1 MKMTINVSSKSKK
14 MYNIIIKEIVTG
26 KIFPGQRL
34 TERELIE
41 KYGMSKTPI
50 REALHKLEENGI
62 VTYELNRGF
71 SVVKIS
77 HCDAEEI
84 YELREVLEG
93 LAAKKVVEKLDL
105 AITQDKNIIE
115 NFRLSEECLKN
126 NDIQKYSILDMEF
139 HNLLADMSG
148 NYRLKNTLDKL
159 YYQARLLLSTSLYLT
174 GRGIS
179 ISFNEHKD
187 IVKAISN
194 KDIVNAERKAREHA
208 KGVKTAVLNWIDK
221 KNYYDFV

>member
-1 MKMTINVSSKSKK
+1 MKKISSKSKK
-14 MYNIIIKEIVTG
+14 IYNMIIKEIVTG
-26 KIFPGQRL
+26 KFFPGQRL
-34 TERELIE
+34 IERELIE

-50 REALHKLEENGI
+50 REALYKLEENGV
-62 VTYELNRGF
+62 VTYELNKGF
-71 SVVKIS
+71 SIVKVS
-77 HCDAEEI
+77 RCDVEEI

-93 LAAKKVVEKLDL
+93 LAVKKVAGKLDL
-105 AITQDKNIIE
+105 TPTQDEDIIK

-148 NYRLKNTLDKL
+148 NCRLKSMLNKL
-159 YYQARLLLSTSLYLT
+159 YYQAKLLLSTSLFLP

-187 IVKAISN
+187 IAKAISN
-194 KDIVNAERKAREHA
+194 KDIINAEKKAQAHI
-208 KGVKTAVLNWIDK
+208 KNVKTAILNWIDK
-221 KNYYDFV
+221 KDHYDYV

>member
-1 MKMTINVSSKSKK
+1 MTINASSKSKK
-14 MYNIIIKEIVTG
+14 IYNIIIKEIVTG

-34 TERELIE
+34 IERELIE

-50 REALHKLEENGI
+50 REALHKLAENGI
-62 VTYELNRGF
+62 VTYELNKGF

-77 HCDAEEI
+77 HCDVEEI

-115 NFRLSEECLKN
+115 NFRLSEKCLKN
-126 NDIQKYSILDMEF
+126 NDIQKYSILDVGF

-159 YYQARLLLSTSLYLT
+159 YYQAKLLLSTSLYLP

-179 ISFNEHKD
+179 ISFSEHKD

-194 KDIVNAERKAREHA
+194 KDIVKAERKARAHA
-208 KGVKTAVLNWIDK
+208 KNVKTAVLNWIDK
-221 KNYYDFV
+221 KDYYDYV

>member
-1 MKMTINVSSKSKK
+1 MTINVSSKSKK
-14 MYNIIIKEIVTG
+14 IYNIIIKEIVTG

-34 TERELIE
+34 IERELIE

-77 HCDAEEI
+77 HRDAEEI

-159 YYQARLLLSTSLYLT
+159 YYQARLLLSTSLYLP
-174 GRGIS
+174 GRDIS

-194 KDIVNAERKAREHA
+194 KDIVNAERKARAHA

-221 KNYYDFV
+221 KDYYDYV

>member
-1 MKMTINVSSKSKK
+1 M
-14 MYNIIIKEIVTG
+14 IIKEIVTG
-26 KIFPGQRL
+26 KFFPGQRL
-34 TERELIE
+34 IERELIE

-50 REALHKLEENGI
+50 REALYKLEENGV
-62 VTYELNRGF
+62 VTYELNKGF
-71 SVVKIS
+71 SIVKVS
-77 HCDAEEI
+77 RCDVEEI

-93 LAAKKVVEKLDL
+93 LVVKKVAGKLDL
-105 AITQDKNIIE
+105 TPTQDEDIIK

-148 NYRLKNTLDKL
+148 NCRLKSMLNKL
-159 YYQARLLLSTSLYLT
+159 YYQAKLLLSTSLFLP

-187 IVKAISN
+187 IAKAISN
-194 KDIVNAERKAREHA
+194 KDIINAEKKAQAHI
-208 KGVKTAVLNWIDK
+208 KNVKTAILNWIDK
-221 KNYYDFV
+221 KDHYDYI

>member
-1 MKMTINVSSKSKK
+1 MKKISSKSKK
-14 MYNIIIKEIVTG
+14 IYNMIIKEIVTG
-26 KIFPGQRL
+26 KFFPGQRL
-34 TERELIE
+34 IERELIE

-50 REALHKLEENGI
+50 REALYKLEENGV
-62 VTYELNRGF
+62 VTYELNKGF
-71 SVVKIS
+71 SIVKVS
-77 HCDAEEI
+77 RCDVEEI

-93 LAAKKVVEKLDL
+93 LAVKKVAGKLDL
-105 AITQDKNIIE
+105 TLTQDEDIIK

-148 NYRLKNTLDKL
+148 NCRLKSMLNKL
-159 YYQARLLLSTSLYLT
+159 YYQAKLLLSTSLFLP

-187 IVKAISN
+187 IAKAISN
-194 KDIVNAERKAREHA
+194 KDIINAEKKAQAHI
-208 KGVKTAVLNWIDK
+208 KNVKTAILNWIDK
-221 KNYYDFV
+221 KDHYDYV

>member
-1 MKMTINVSSKSKK
+1 MTISTTSKSKK
-14 MYNIIIKEIVTG
+14 IYNLIIKEIVTG

-50 REALHKLEENGI
+50 REALNKLEENGI
-62 VTYELNRGF
+62 VTYELNKGF

-77 HCDAEEI
+77 HCDVEEI

-139 HNLLADMSG
+139 HHLLVDMSG
-148 NYRLKNTLDKL
+148 NYRLKSMLDKL
-159 YYQARLLLSTSLYLT
+159 YYQAKLLLSTSLYLP

-179 ISFNEHKD
+179 VSFNEHKD
-187 IVKAISN
+187 IAKAISN
-194 KDIVNAERKAREHA
+194 KDIINAEKKAQAHI
-208 KGVKTAVLNWIDK
+208 KNVKTAILNWIDK
-221 KNYYDFV
+221 KNYYDYV

>member
-1 MKMTINVSSKSKK
+1 MTINASSKSKK
-14 MYNIIIKEIVTG
+14 IYNIIIKEIVTG

-34 TERELIE
+34 IERELIE

-93 LAAKKVVEKLDL
+93 LAAKKVVEKLDSP
-105 AITQDKNIIE
+105 ITQDKNIIE

-159 YYQARLLLSTSLYLT
+159 YYQAKLLLSTSLYLQ
-174 GRGIS
+174 GRDIS

-194 KDIVNAERKAREHA
+194 KDIVNAERKAREHV

-221 KNYYDFV
+221 KDYYDYV

>member
-1 MKMTINVSSKSKK
+1 MIINSPSKSGKI
-14 MYNIIIKEIVTG
+14 YNIIIEEIVTG
-26 KIFPGQRL
+26 KMFPGQRL
-34 TERELIE
+34 TERELTE
-41 KYGMSKTPI
+41 KYGVSKTPI

-62 VTYELNRGF
+62 VTYELNKGF
-71 SVVKIS
+71 SVVKIY
-77 HCDAEEI
+77 HYDVEEI

-93 LAAKKVVEKLDL
+93 LAVKKVVEKLDL
-105 AITQDKNIIE
+105 AIAQDKNIIK

-126 NDIQKYSILDMEF
+126 NDIQKYSILDVQF

-148 NYRLKNTLDKL
+148 NQRLKSMLDKL
-159 YYQARLLLSTSLYLT
+159 YYQAKLLLSTSLYLP

-187 IVKAISN
+187 IVEAISN
-194 KDIVNAERKAREHA
+194 KDIVSAEKKARDHI

-221 KNYYDFV
+221 KNYYDYV

>member
-1 MKMTINVSSKSKK
+1 MKMTINASSKSKK
-14 MYNIIIKEIVTG
+14 IYSLLIKEIVTG

-50 REALHKLEENGI
+50 REALNKLEENGI
-62 VTYELNRGF
+62 VTYELNKGF
-71 SVVKIS
+71 SVVRIS
-77 HCDAEEI
+77 HCDVEEI

-93 LAAKKVVEKLDL
+93 LAAKKVVEKLEL

-126 NDIQKYSILDMEF
+126 NDIQKYSILDMKF

-159 YYQARLLLSTSLYLT
+159 YYQAKLLLSTSLYLP
-174 GRGIS
+174 GRDIS

-194 KDIVNAERKAREHA
+194 EDIVNAERKARAHVR
-208 KGVKTAVLNWIDK
+208 GVKTAVLNWIDK
-221 KNYYDFV
+221 KNYFDYV

>member
-1 MKMTINVSSKSKK
+1 MKKISSKSKK
-14 MYNIIIKEIVTG
+14 IYNMIIKEIVTG
-26 KIFPGQRL
+26 KFFPGQRL
-34 TERELIE
+34 IERELIE

-50 REALHKLEENGI
+50 REALYKLEENGV
-62 VTYELNRGF
+62 VTYELNKGF
-71 SVVKIS
+71 SIVKVS
-77 HCDAEEI
+77 RCDVEEI

-93 LAAKKVVEKLDL
+93 LAVKKVAGKLDL
-105 AITQDKNIIE
+105 TPTQDEDIIK

-148 NYRLKNTLDKL
+148 NCRLKSMLNKL
-159 YYQARLLLSTSLYLT
+159 YYQAKLLLSTSLFLP

-187 IVKAISN
+187 IAKAISN
-194 KDIVNAERKAREHA
+194 KDIINAEKKAQAHI
-208 KGVKTAVLNWIDK
+208 KNVKTAILNWIDK
-221 KNYYDFV
+221 KDHYDYI

>member
-1 MKMTINVSSKSKK
+1 MKKISSKSKK
-14 MYNIIIKEIVTG
+14 IYNMIIKEIVTG
-26 KIFPGQRL
+26 KFFPGQRL
-34 TERELIE
+34 IERELIE

-50 REALHKLEENGI
+50 REALYKLEENGV
-62 VTYELNRGF
+62 VTYELNKGF
-71 SVVKIS
+71 SIVKVS
-77 HCDAEEI
+77 RCDVEEI

-93 LAAKKVVEKLDL
+93 LVVKKVAGKLDL
-105 AITQDKNIIE
+105 TLTQDEDIIK

-148 NYRLKNTLDKL
+148 NCRLKSMLNKL
-159 YYQARLLLSTSLYLT
+159 YYQAKLLLSTSLFLP

-187 IVKAISN
+187 IAKAISN
-194 KDIVNAERKAREHA
+194 KDIINAEKKAQAHI
-208 KGVKTAVLNWIDK
+208 KNVKTAILNWIDK
-221 KNYYDFV
+221 KDHYDYV

>member
-1 MKMTINVSSKSKK
+1 MKKISSKSKK
-14 MYNIIIKEIVTG
+14 IYNMIIKEIVTG
-26 KIFPGQRL
+26 KFFPGQRL
-34 TERELIE
+34 IERELIE

-50 REALHKLEENGI
+50 REALYKLEENGV
-62 VTYELNRGF
+62 VTYELNKGF
-71 SVVKIS
+71 SIVKVS
-77 HCDAEEI
+77 RCDVEEI

-93 LAAKKVVEKLDL
+93 LTVKKVAGKLDL
-105 AITQDKNIIE
+105 TLTQDEGIIR

-148 NYRLKNTLDKL
+148 NGRLKSMLNKL
-159 YYQARLLLSTSLYLT
+159 YYQAKLLLSTSLFLP

-187 IVKAISN
+187 IAKAISN
-194 KDIVNAERKAREHA
+194 KDIINAEKKAQAHIKNA
-208 KGVKTAVLNWIDK
+208 KTAILNWIDK
-221 KNYYDFV
+221 KDHYDYV

>member
-1 MKMTINVSSKSKK
+1 MTINASSKSKK
-14 MYNIIIKEIVTG
+14 IYNLIIKEIVTG
-26 KIFPGQRL
+26 EIFPGHRL
-34 TERELIE
+34 IERELIE

-50 REALHKLEENGI
+50 REALNKLEENGI
-62 VTYELNRGF
+62 VTYELNKGF

-77 HCDAEEI
+77 HCDVEEI

-126 NDIQKYSILDMEF
+126 NDIQKYSILDMKF
-139 HNLLADMSG
+139 HNLLADISG
-148 NYRLKNTLDKL
+148 NQRLKNTLDKL
-159 YYQARLLLSTSLYLT
+159 YYQARLLLSTSLYLP

-194 KDIVNAERKAREHA
+194 KDVVNAEKKARAHI
-208 KGVKTAVLNWIDK
+208 KGVKTAILNWIDK
-221 KNYYDFV
+221 KDYYDYV